1 MKKQMKCKKCYG
13 LYQACQMAYEYL
25 SGLPDDD
32 VDTDRVKQSVTE
44 TVETAIDDYYRK
56 QQP

>member
-1 MKKQMKCKKCYG
+1 
-13 LYQACQMAYEYL
+13 MAYEYL